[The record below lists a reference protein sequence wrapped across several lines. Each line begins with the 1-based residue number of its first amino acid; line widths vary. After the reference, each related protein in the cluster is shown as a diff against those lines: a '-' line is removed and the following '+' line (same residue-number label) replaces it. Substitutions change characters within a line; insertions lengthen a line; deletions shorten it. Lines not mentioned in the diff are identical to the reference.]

1 MGQHTGKVVIVTGAT
16 SGIGQDAAV
25 ALAADGA
32 KVVAAGRNIEAGAQT
47 VEMAQAAGGEAL
59 FVQVDIEDSSSV
71 EALVQ
76 QAVSTYGRLDY
87 LVHSA
92 GEVSPVAN
100 TVDTSEEDFV
110 MLMNTNVTGA
120 WRCMKY
126 AIPEM
131 LKGGGGAIV
140 NVASVIGVIA
150 FPGLSG
156 YASSKAGMI
165 MLTKVAALEY
175 ATQNIRVN
183 VICPGSIR
191 TPMFARFSG
200 GTPEAEAY
208 MAGFHPIGRIGEP
221 HETTG
226 AILWLLSDGASFVTG
241 HVLPVAGGWEV
252 P

>member
-1 MGQHTGKVVIVTGAT
+1 MGHYTGKVAIVTGAT

-25 ALAADGA
+25 ALAAEGA
-32 KVVAAGRNIEAGAQT
+32 KVVVAGRNAENGAET
-47 VEMAQAAGGEAL
+47 VRMAQAAGGEAV
-59 FVQVDIEDSSSV
+59 FVPVDIGSTPSV
-71 EALVQ
+71 EALVG

-92 GEVSPVAN
+92 GEVSAVAN
-100 TVDTSEEDFV
+100 TADTKEEDFA
-110 MLMNTNVTGA
+110 MLMNINVTGA

-131 LKGGGGAIV
+131 LKAGGGAIV

-175 ATQNIRVN
+175 AKQNIRVN
-183 VICPGSIR
+183 VVCPGSIR
-191 TPMFARFSG
+191 TPMFMRFSG

-221 HETTG
+221 RETTS